1 MTTISVIMGVY
12 NIANYDIL
20 SASIYS
26 ILNQSYTDFEF
37 IICDDGSTNETFQWL
52 SKFVEL
58 DNRIILLKNK
68 KNMGLAYSL
77 NKCIKRSIGK
87 FIARQDAD
95 DISHI
100 DRLKEE
106 FYFLKQNPHIDFVG
120 TNLRY
125 FSNKHFWGKYS
136 LPLYPQ
142 KKDFLFTVPF
152 IHATLMF
159 RKNILMSSNG
169 YLVSKLTLRCEDY
182 ELLMRLYSMNYHG
195 ANIQKYL
202 YYVREDDAAKKRRKY
217 KFRIAESII
226 RFYGYYKLHL
236 FPIGILYSIKPLIVG
251 VIPTLFLDIL
261 KDIYYRRKGY

>member
-1 MTTISVIMGVY
+1 MPTISVIMGVY
-12 NIANYDIL
+12 NIDNYDIL
-20 SASIYS
+20 YASIYS

-37 IICDDGSTNETFQWL
+37 IICDDGSTNETFKWL

-58 DNRIILLKNK
+58 DNRIILIRNK

-77 NKCIKRSIGK
+77 NQCIKKSVGK

-95 DISHI
+95 DISHPE
-100 DRLKEE
+100 RLKEE
-106 FYFLKQNPHIDFVG
+106 INFLNRHPHVDFVG
-120 TNLRY
+120 TNLKY
-125 FSNKHFWGKYS
+125 FSNNCFWGKYT
-136 LPLYPQ
+136 LPAHPQ

-159 RKNILMSSNG
+159 RRNILIDSNG
-169 YLVSKLTLRCEDY
+169 YWVSKLTLRCEDY
-182 ELLMRLYSMNYHG
+182 ELLMRLYSMNYYG
-195 ANIQKYL
+195 ENIQKYL

-251 VIPTLFLDIL
+251 AIPPLFLDIL
-261 KDIYYRRKGY
+261 KDIYYKRKGN